1 MIKRWLHIGNC
12 KHVSTATREQLHFK
26 KKLSKISL
34 FNKNTTHEEDSES
47 NVVMFKK
54 YYHGENNEKGPN
66 MFLPQQS
73 IRQKSPFAK
82 DKEVKGPQSTYI
94 SRCVQIMIV

>member
-1 MIKRWLHIGNC
+1 MIGLCGPRAQARNSGLRRNNGKD
-12 KHVSTATREQLHFK
+12 TRSYRK
-26 KKLSKISL
+26 V
-34 FNKNTTHEEDSES
+34 THSRD
-47 NVVMFKK
+47 K

-73 IRQKSPFAK
+73 IRQKSPFAN

-94 SRCVQIMIV
+94 SRCMQIMIV